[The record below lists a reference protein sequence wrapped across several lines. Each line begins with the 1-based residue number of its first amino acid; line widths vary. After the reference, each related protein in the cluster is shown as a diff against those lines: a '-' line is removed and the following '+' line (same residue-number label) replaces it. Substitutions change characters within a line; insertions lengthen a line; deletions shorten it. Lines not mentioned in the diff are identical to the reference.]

1 MSTFYYYLF
10 NVCINI
16 IYFYFYFWFFS
27 IGEIVNFISTDTRN
41 LVNACNS
48 FHSMWSV
55 PFQVKQ

>member
-16 IYFYFYFWFFS
+16 TYFYFWFFS
-27 IGEIVNFISTDTRN
+27 IGEIVNFISTDTHN

-55 PFQVKQ
+55 PFQVKL